1 MPVKLIVL
9 WYSEMQYVD
18 SDSEQLAVR
27 DERADHK
34 RDNPTLR
41 IMLQHARMGVTCNT
55 VTRKVTENDA
65 SFRNHIHR
73 CHGYSQT

>member
-1 MPVKLIVL
+1 
-9 WYSEMQYVD
+9 
-18 SDSEQLAVR
+18 
-27 DERADHK
+27 
-34 RDNPTLR
+34 
-41 IMLQHARMGVTCNT
+41 MGVTCNT